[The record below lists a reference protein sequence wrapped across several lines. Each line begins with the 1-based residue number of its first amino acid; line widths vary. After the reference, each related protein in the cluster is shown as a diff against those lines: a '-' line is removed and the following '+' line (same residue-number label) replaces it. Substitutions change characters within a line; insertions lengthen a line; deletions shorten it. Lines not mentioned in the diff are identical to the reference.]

1 MSSLNGHLLI
11 ASPRL
16 QDSFFT
22 KSVIL
27 LLAHSDEGA
36 AGLVINRPTEATVSD
51 LSESIFKGS
60 FAWEKSISLAGPV
73 SGPLVVLHQE
83 SRFADHEVVPGVFS
97 TVHDSKVR
105 QALKSRVEPSVVAIN
120 YSGWGPG
127 QLEKEME
134 DDSWDVIPAT
144 PALIFAGLE
153 FDLWKAASRQ
163 VHTQKLHDLVNIR
176 EFPDHPS
183 WN

>member
-11 ASPRL
+11 AGPRL

-22 KSVIL
+22 KSVVL

-51 LSESIFKGS
+51 LSESIFQGS
-60 FAWEKSISLAGPV
+60 FAWDKAISLAGPV
-73 SGPLVVLHQE
+73 SGPLVVLHRE
-83 SRFADHEVVPGVFS
+83 SRFADHEVVAGVFS
-97 TVHDSKVR
+97 TVQDDKVR

-120 YSGWGPG
+120 YAGWGPG
-127 QLEKEME
+127 QLEREMGE
-134 DDSWDVIPAT
+134 DSWDVLPAT
-144 PALIFAGLE
+144 ADLVFAGPE
-153 FDLWKAASRQ
+153 VDLWKMASRR
-163 VHTQKLHDLVNIR
+163 VHTRKLHDLINIR
-176 EFPDHPS
+176 EFPENPS